1 MPYGRIGA
9 KTAHRRR
16 PDFDPQIDIF
26 STYPTNQ
33 TDPTCTKCLIQPKC
47 PRCLIQP
54 KCPRYLIQPKCPR
67 CLICLIY
74 HDKTGQ
80 SSETDSKPPDTTPR
94 VMVGRDSPNRSQAVS
109 ETPTPKPVRQSI
121 ADTTPAPGAS
131 HQGKPP
137 NRSQTVSETPRQGVP
152 LPTADRPE
160 RKGRVMGCVKRNVKC
175 LTIRRLLPPCD
186 VPIKGTHAPL
196 YKHKKPPGHCPGGR
210 ITRHRLPHTPNQGRR
225 DTLRTLPTGGRSCM
239 SRPRI
244 LGAPDGTR
252 SQKCKRPTRG
262 RDGSRHRH
270 SQP

>member
-26 STYPTNQ
+26 STYPIFQTYPTNQ
-33 TDPTCTKCLIQPKC
+33 TYPTCTKCPIQPKC

-54 KCPRYLIQPKCPR
+54 KCPRCLECP
-67 CLICLIY
+67 IY

-109 ETPTPKPVRQSI
+109 ETP
-121 ADTTPAPGAS
+121 
-131 HQGKPP
+131 
-137 NRSQTVSETPRQGVP
+137 RQGVP

-175 LTIRRLLPPCD
+175 LTIHRLLPPCD

-196 YKHKKPPGHCPGGR
+196 YKHEKPPGQCPGGR

-244 LGAPDGTR
+244 LGEPDGTR

-262 RDGSRHRH
+262 KDGSRHRH